1 MQPGRKRGE
10 VEEVCSASVSR
21 RGRRPPPSPPDSF
34 YLPETTLPLFCS
46 RETTRQGH
54 VPVQGLSSEHCN
66 ERVRVWVFT
75 AGGKHQG
82 MAATCAAEEEA
93 GCNMSNLPASYVT
106 LLLHMAIWS
115 AGCPTD
121 IISAIVGGVRGNCA
135 PDLSLLAITFVAI
148 ITTVPYVPSVHSLK
162 QG

>member
-1 MQPGRKRGE
+1 
-10 VEEVCSASVSR
+10 
-21 RGRRPPPSPPDSF
+21 
-34 YLPETTLPLFCS
+34 
-46 RETTRQGH
+46 
-54 VPVQGLSSEHCN
+54 
-66 ERVRVWVFT
+66 
-75 AGGKHQG
+75 
-82 MAATCAAEEEA
+82 MAATCAEEEEA

-148 ITTVPYVPSVHSLK
+148 ITTVPFVPSEYKNGEKEEGK
-162 QG
+162 QGIEINQFLERPESTMTFE